1 MEFYIRATKPAR
13 TKLGRC
19 QSGARCQG
27 QRRLCALATAPSAA
41 SVARFKKPSGA
52 SRASPRPRPQALLPE
67 PACQTR
73 ERAVLRRKGF
83 LSASAMF
90 FIAKAR
96 ASLRRANAA
105 RRKWKLL
112 TVSLG
117 EHARSNRFVGKARLS
132 TQEQLELAASKKKR
146 ARKFPCTPR
155 LSPKKA
161 RAILTTWGIDKRR
174 FAMLVFA
181 RLTDLRAY
189 GGSAL
194 ESRLALRLSALG
206 SASLASLPFPN
217 IMCGEAGACWLCALP
232 CPNRSAPDD
241 GHDRKSRVPQG
252 QIGAPLLR
260 DTLSQVALP

>member
-1 MEFYIRATKPAR
+1 MRVAFAQLIPRAKSHSSNSHHSR
-13 TKLGRC
+13 LLGDE
-19 QSGARCQG
+19 S
-27 QRRLCALATAPSAA
+27 
-41 SVARFKKPSGA
+41 
-52 SRASPRPRPQALLPE
+52 
-67 PACQTR
+67 
-73 ERAVLRRKGF
+73 
-83 LSASAMF
+83 LSASF
-90 FIAKAR
+90 EPPEKTVRKQSPTQNSYYNQIDPSGFP
-96 ASLRRANAA
+96 SWTH
-105 RRKWKLL
+105 RRKNKPFSQ
-112 TVSLG
+112 T
-117 EHARSNRFVGKARLS
+117 HACHHLR
-132 TQEQLELAASKKKR
+132 
-146 ARKFPCTPR
+146 
-155 LSPKKA
+155 
-161 RAILTTWGIDKRR
+161 ITTAPIFTSGPWGIDKRR